1 MSRRVVI
8 TGIGIWS
15 CLGTDIETVKEALYN
30 GTSGIGLDED
40 RIAYGY
46 RSGLVGKVAKPVITK
61 KDIERHIRAGRNGC
75 RLSGTERS
83 GLHLRQ

>member
-46 RSGLVGKVAKPVITK
+46 RSGLVA
-61 KDIERHIRAGRNGC
+61 RW
-75 RLSGTERS
+75 RS
-83 GLHLRQ
+83 R